1 MATQDLAAPKA
12 VIGAALNAYAAG
24 RLVPTEGDLA
34 QGWVEVFPELT
45 EDERRLGQLPGFT
58 PERLDQFREEYPAE
72 GPDLPNHRGQGP
84 ARDPTGSIISTP
96 IPEERGPDIVESRRP
111 DSFTTSGG
119 NVIRGHGGKGTGLE
133 YILEK
138 GHTGE
143 SVDEIIENPFSQAPT
158 SRGDRST
165 GGKQGTTILFGRRG
179 DWVVVNDVTKEVI
192 QVNDSY
198 NREQEPPY

>member
-1 MATQDLAAPKA
+1 
-12 VIGAALNAYAAG
+12 
-24 RLVPTEGDLA
+24 
-34 QGWVEVFPELT
+34 
-45 EDERRLGQLPGFT
+45 
-58 PERLDQFREEYPAE
+58 
-72 GPDLPNHRGQGP
+72 
-84 ARDPTGSIISTP
+84 
-96 IPEERGPDIVESRRP
+96 
-111 DSFTTSGG
+111 
-119 NVIRGHGGKGTGLE
+119 LE

>member
-1 MATQDLAAPKA
+1 M
-12 VIGAALNAYAAG
+12 IGAALNAYAAG

-72 GPDLPNHRGQGP
+72 GPVLPNHTGQGP

-96 IPEERGPDIVESRRP
+96 IPEERGPEIVESRQP

-133 YILEK
+133 YILGN

-143 SVDEIIENPFSQAPT
+143 SVDEIVENPFSQTPT
-158 SRGDRST
+158 SRGDTST

-192 QVNDSY
+192 QVNDRY